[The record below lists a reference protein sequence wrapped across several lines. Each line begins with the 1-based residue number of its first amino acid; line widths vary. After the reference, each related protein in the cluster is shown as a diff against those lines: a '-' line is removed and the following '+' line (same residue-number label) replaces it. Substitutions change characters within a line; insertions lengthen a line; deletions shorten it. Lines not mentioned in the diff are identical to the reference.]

1 MDCPGRLLRA
11 IIILVVTGE
20 LFHLLDVFQRFL
32 LARFIRKNVTAVKFS
47 PQRYLKGI
55 TKWYCHRV
63 PYITCH
69 EGIKDENN
77 SKAVVHDVC

>member
-1 MDCPGRLLRA
+1 MDCPGPPFAGNHNPGRYRR
-11 IIILVVTGE
+11 V
-20 LFHLLDVFQRFL
+20 FHLLDVFQRFL

-55 TKWYCHRV
+55 IKWYCHRV

>member
-1 MDCPGRLLRA
+1 MDCPGPPFA
-11 IIILVVTGE
+11 GNHNQVLVVTVS
-20 LFHLLDVFQRFL
+20 FSIFWMFFQRFL

-69 EGIKDENN
+69 EGIKR
-77 SKAVVHDVC
+77 

>member
-1 MDCPGRLLRA
+1 MDYLARLLRA
-11 IIILVVTGE
+11 IIIWSLQAS
-20 LFHLLDVFQRFL
+20 FSIFWMFFQRFL

-55 TKWYCHRV
+55 IKWCCHRV

>member
-1 MDCPGRLLRA
+1 MDCPGPPFAGNHNPGRYGR
-11 IIILVVTGE
+11 V
-20 LFHLLDVFQRFL
+20 FHLLDVFSAFSVGSIHQKKCYRSQVF
-32 LARFIRKNVTAVKFS
+32 TAKVF
-47 PQRYLKGI
+47 KGI

>member
-1 MDCPGRLLRA
+1 MDCPGPPLRA

-20 LFHLLDVFQRFL
+20 FFHLLDVLSAFSVGSIHQ
-32 LARFIRKNVTAVKFS
+32 KNVTAVKFS

-55 TKWYCHRV
+55 IKWYCHRV

-69 EGIKDENN
+69 EGIKR
-77 SKAVVHDVC
+77 

>member
-1 MDCPGRLLRA
+1 M
-11 IIILVVTGE
+11 
-20 LFHLLDVFQRFL
+20 FFQRFL

-69 EGIKDENN
+69 EGIKR
-77 SKAVVHDVC
+77 

>member
-1 MDCPGRLLRA
+1 MFSAFSVGS
-11 IIILVVTGE
+11 I
-20 LFHLLDVFQRFL
+20 HQ
-32 LARFIRKNVTAVKFS
+32 KNVIAVKFS

-55 TKWYCHRV
+55 IKWYCHRV